1 VSAILLAWG
10 VIYVATH
17 QSFLKDRIPFGF
29 DIVRIENTTTGDP
42 TDGLPDLT
50 IYVKNV
56 DRYNESVQFDT
67 ENCLFV
73 DGVPITSFMIDPPDG
88 LLEARG
94 EIATI
99 TIPGG
104 GRRLGENFTI
114 KLVSVENWGIEGP
127 FWVGW
132 DVGVDGNTIS

>member
-1 VSAILLAWG
+1 MSTIFLAWG
-10 VIYVATH
+10 VVYLATYEP
-17 QSFLKDRIPFGF
+17 FVKDRMPFGF
-29 DIVRIENTTTGDP
+29 DIVRIENTTTGDSE
-42 TDGLPDLT
+42 DGLPDLT

-56 DRYNESVQFDT
+56 DRDNESVQFDT

-73 DGVPITSFMIDPPDG
+73 DGVPIRGFTIDPSDG
-88 LLEARG
+88 FLEERG

-99 TIPGG
+99 TIPGQ
-104 GRRLGENFTI
+104 GRRLSEQFTMR
-114 KLVSVENWGIEGP
+114 LVSVENWGIEGP